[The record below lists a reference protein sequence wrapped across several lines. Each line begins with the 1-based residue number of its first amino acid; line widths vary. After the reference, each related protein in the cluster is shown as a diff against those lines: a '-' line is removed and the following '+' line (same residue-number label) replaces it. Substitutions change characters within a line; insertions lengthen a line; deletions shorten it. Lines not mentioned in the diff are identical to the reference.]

1 MIFPGIL
8 TEALRAL
15 RAHKLRS
22 LLSTFGVASGC
33 ACVVLAATVSLSANA
48 YITGLIESIGTNLV
62 YAELVASHYS
72 APLPDLMTPGDM
84 QAIQESI
91 PHVVRVAGS
100 NFAPVDVFDGKA
112 ELPVALLGVTGGYQE
127 IRRLIIQRGRYFDQD
142 DLDVHTKV
150 CLITAGLAS
159 RLFGADDP
167 VGKTV
172 HAGELSYT
180 VIGVFRE
187 RGTTFGESGIQ
198 PLTLLIP
205 YPLIKPFAAS
215 DCLLVIYAQADRSEN
230 VSLVTQEIGQLLQSR
245 HRVGARYD
253 VQNLRP
259 LLDAARKISLALS
272 VILVVI
278 GSITLTIGGV
288 NIMNIM
294 LVTVTERTHEIGIR
308 RALGAR
314 QDDIRQQF
322 LSEAVLISS
331 LGALPGI
338 LVGVA
343 IPLLA
348 KPFLP
353 GSLGIRFPW
362 LSILIAFVACCT
374 VGIVFGYLPADRA
387 AKLEPTEALRHE

>member
-8 TEALRAL
+8 TEALRTL
-15 RAHKLRS
+15 GAHKLRS
-22 LLSTFGVASGC
+22 LLSTLGVAIGC
-33 ACVVLAATVSLSANA
+33 ACVVLVMTVSLNANA
-48 YITGLIESIGTNLV
+48 YITGLIESIGTNLA
-62 YAELVASHYS
+62 YAELVPSHFHV
-72 APLPDLMTPGDM
+72 PLPDLMTPDDM
-84 QAIQESI
+84 VAIQEAI

-100 NFAPVDVFDGKA
+100 NFVTVEVFDGKA
-112 ELPVALLGVTGGYQE
+112 ELPVALLGVTDGYQE
-127 IRRLIIQRGRYFDQD
+127 IRRLIIERGRYFDQGD
-142 DLDVHTKV
+142 SDVHAKV
-150 CLITAGLAS
+150 CLITAELAS
-159 RLFGADDP
+159 RLFGAGDP

-172 HAGELSYT
+172 RAAELTYT

-187 RGTTFGESGIQ
+187 RGTTLGESGIQ
-198 PLTLLIP
+198 PLTVLIP
-205 YPLIKPFAAS
+205 YPLFKPFAVS
-215 DCLLVIYAQADRSEN
+215 DFLLVIYAQADRSEN
-230 VSLVTQEIGQLLQSR
+230 VSLVTREIGQLLQSR
-245 HRVGARYD
+245 HRAGAKYD
-253 VQNLRP
+253 VQNLRA

-272 VILVVI
+272 VMLVVI

-294 LVTVTERTHEIGIR
+294 LVTVTERTREIGIR

-331 LGALPGI
+331 LGAVAGI

-343 IPLLA
+343 IPFLA

-362 LSILIAFVACCT
+362 LSILIAFVVCCT
-374 VGIVFGYLPADRA
+374 VGIVFGYLPADKA

>member
-1 MIFPGIL
+1 
-8 TEALRAL
+8 
-15 RAHKLRS
+15 
-22 LLSTFGVASGC
+22 VAIGC
-33 ACVVLAATVSLSANA
+33 ACVILVVTVSLSANA

-62 YAELVASHYS
+62 YAELVPSHFP
-72 APLPDLMTPGDM
+72 APLPDLMTPDDL
-84 QAIQESI
+84 QAIQETI
-91 PHVVRVAGS
+91 PHVVRAAGS
-100 NFAPVDVFDGKA
+100 NSVTVDVFDGKA
-112 ELPVALLGVTGGYQE
+112 ELPVTLLGVTGGYQE
-127 IRRLIIQRGRYFDQD
+127 IRRLIIQRGRYFEQGDS
-142 DLDVHTKV
+142 DVHAKV
-150 CLITAGLAS
+150 CLITAELAS

-172 HAGELSYT
+172 RAGELTYT

-205 YPLIKPFAAS
+205 YPLFKPFAVS
-215 DCLLVIYAQADRSEN
+215 DFLLVTYAQADRSEN
-230 VSLVTQEIGQLLQSR
+230 VSLVTREIGQLLQSR
-245 HRVGARYD
+245 HRVGAKYD

-272 VILVVI
+272 MILVAI
-278 GSITLTIGGV
+278 GLITLTIGGV

-294 LVTVTERTHEIGIR
+294 LVTVTARTCEIGIR

-314 QDDIRQQF
+314 QADIRQQF

-331 LGALPGI
+331 LGAVAGI
-338 LVGVA
+338 PVGVA

-353 GSLGIRFPW
+353 GGLGIRFPW
-362 LSILIAFVACCT
+362 VSILIAIVVCWT

-387 AKLEPTEALRHE
+387 AKLEPSEALRHE